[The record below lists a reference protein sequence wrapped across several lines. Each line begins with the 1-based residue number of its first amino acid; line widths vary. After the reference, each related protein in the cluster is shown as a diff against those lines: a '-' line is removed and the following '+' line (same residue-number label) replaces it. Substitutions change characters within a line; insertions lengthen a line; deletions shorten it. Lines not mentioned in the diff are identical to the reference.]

1 MSVPVV
7 DDDDDGDDKLN
18 FLHLRVWARC
28 RRGGRATVRLRMNSL
43 KMKLLMERGMT
54 LGEGPTDNTCLLVA
68 LSMRRS
74 GVIQIVVGVVSSLW

>member
-7 DDDDDGDDKLN
+7 DNDDDDKLN
-18 FLHLRVWARC
+18 FLHLGVWTLC
-28 RRGGRATVRLRMNSL
+28 RRGGQATVRLRMNSL
-43 KMKLLMERGMT
+43 KIKLSMERGMT
-54 LGEGPTDNTCLLVA
+54 LEGPTDTCSLVA